1 MLDEF
6 PDPQLRALA
15 SATETYAR
23 EAFGAHLHLDPIKP
37 LGLPHYLLDRY
48 SLWKGELL
56 DGPATFILPQNGSIG
71 SVDEY
76 LKHRDQIWRR
86 LDNSLL
92 VLVLEG
98 VPATLRRRL
107 VEKRVAFISPG
118 RQFYVPEALLDLRE
132 IYSSQPAAP
141 SGQLSPTAQVIVL
154 AALLGHEVND
164 ANMTQLADRYRVA
177 IMSISRAVDEL
188 EALKLAQPHHVGRQR
203 RLRLRMNGAQLWRAI
218 EDRLQSPVRK
228 SRSVI
233 GELPDDL
240 AVLAGESALAR
251 YTMLAEPKIICRAL
265 PASAWKRIAK
275 DYRLESSWDR
285 DERRQEVQ
293 TWAYDPQPL
302 SENGMADRI
311 SLYLSTRHDP
321 DERIA
326 QAAEQLLE
334 SFEW

>member
-1 MLDEF
+1 MLDEL
-6 PDPQLRALA
+6 PDAQLRALA
-15 SATETYAR
+15 SATEAYAR
-23 EAFGAHLHLDPIKP
+23 EAFGAQLHLDPVKP

-48 SLWKGELL
+48 SLWTGELL
-56 DGPATFILPQNGSIG
+56 DGPAIFILPQNGSIG
-71 SVDEY
+71 GVEEY
-76 LKHRDQIWRR
+76 LKHRDQIRRR
-86 LDNSLL
+86 LDSSLL

-98 VPATLRRRL
+98 VPAALRRRL

-118 RQFYVPEALLDLRE
+118 TQFYVPEALLDLRE
-132 IYSSQPAAP
+132 VYSSQPAAP
-141 SGQLSPTAQVIVL
+141 SEQLSPTAQVLVL
-154 AALLGHEVND
+154 AALLGHEIND

-188 EALKLAQPHHVGRQR
+188 EALKLAQRHHVGRQR
-203 RLRLRMNGAQLWRAI
+203 RLRLRMDGAQLWRAV

-233 GELPDDL
+233 GDLPEDL
-240 AVLAGESALAR
+240 TVLAGESALAR
-251 YTMLAEPKIICRAL
+251 YTMLAEPKIICRAV
-265 PASAWKRIAK
+265 PAFAWKRIAK
-275 DYRLESSWDR
+275 DCELESSWDH

-293 TWAYDPQPL
+293 TWAYDPQLL
-302 SENGMADRI
+302 SEDGTADRI

-334 SFEW
+334 PFEW